1 MFSIKSLIS
10 CFAPSHPSICPRSYY
25 RCTNSKCTVK
35 KRVERSS
42 EDPTIVITTYEGQ
55 HCHHTV
61 GFPRGGI
68 ICHQATFSSHMTPP
82 MSQFIYPGMQL
93 PRENPPSTVVQSR
106 PLPVEA
112 RECSTVSSTP
122 TPQLATDGLLGDIVP
137 PGMRWSGWERYTLP
151 ALNWYISL
159 TCFNIPCL
167 HEYLLP
173 FPFFPILACVR
184 VSTRTSIACF

>member
-137 PGMRWSGWERYTLP
+137 LGMR
-151 ALNWYISL
+151 
-159 TCFNIPCL
+159 
-167 HEYLLP
+167 
-173 FPFFPILACVR
+173 
-184 VSTRTSIACF
+184 